1 MKTYQ
6 SFSSAETKKIGERL
20 AGEILKL
27 GPRKNV
33 ATVLALNG
41 DLGAGKTTFTQ
52 GFMRGLGIKKRAAS
66 PTFILIR
73 RTKIPADLP
82 RGIRHSRP
90 AKSGIP
96 RGKFQNIYHADFYR
110 LHSAAELKPLG
121 FSEILR
127 NSGNM
132 VLIEWA
138 EKIGKVLPRGTRHVK
153 FFHGRLESERIIKF
167 AN

>member
-20 AGEILKL
+20 AEDVLKR
-27 GPRKNV
+27 GPRKSG

-41 DLGAGKTTFTQ
+41 ELGAGKTTFVQ

-66 PTFILIR
+66 PTFILMRRSVIPPCKNIR
-73 RTKIPADLP
+73 AFR
-82 RGIRHSRP
+82 
-90 AKSGIP
+90 
-96 RGKFQNIYHADFYR
+96 NVYHADFYR
-110 LHSAAELKPLG
+110 LHSAAELEPLG

-127 NSGNM
+127 NSGNI

-138 EKIGKVLPRGTRHVK
+138 EKIKKALPRDTWR
-153 FFHGRLESERIIKF
+153 IKF
-167 AN
+167 SHGHNGNERKIQYGN